1 MARRGRK
8 PGGPF
13 SGGHTRSV
21 ALRLDLDLHAKLEAS
36 TEERKKRNKNWNFSQ
51 ELQWRL
57 RQTFEQDRRDPVMRA
72 LAFLMEKTA
81 RRVHMGAPLAW
92 RHNPFLFKAFRLAFA
107 QVLERLQPRGEIAS
121 PLSGS
126 EEVRNITSA
135 LEPRELQF
143 IADRWKTPEETAARV
158 AESINESLNMD
169 PFGKGVHSLA
179 DAGEFKE
186 QFEKEFP
193 LESYDF
199 ADVKRDLNIE
209 AVHKSRE
216 PNS

>member
-13 SGGHTRSV
+13 SGGPTRSV
-21 ALRLDLDLHAKLEAS
+21 ALRMDLDLHTKLEAS

-57 RQTFEQDRRDPVMRA
+57 RQTFEQDRRDPVMRG

-107 QVLERLQPRGEIAS
+107 QVLESLQPRGEIAS

-126 EEVRNITSA
+126 EEARNITSA

-143 IADRWKTPEETAARV
+143 IADRWKTPEETAAVV
-158 AESINESLNMD
+158 AEFIIESLTRG
-169 PFGKGVHSLA
+169 PFVKGVHSLA

-186 QFEKEFP
+186 QLEKEFP

-199 ADVKRDLNIE
+199 ADVKGDLNIA

>member
-21 ALRLDLDLHAKLEAS
+21 ALRMDLDLHAKLEAS

-57 RQTFEQDRRDPVMRA
+57 RQTFEQDRRDPVMRGF
-72 LAFLMEKTA
+72 AFLMEKTA

-107 QVLERLQPRGEIAS
+107 QVLESLQPRGEIAS

-126 EEVRNITSA
+126 EEARNITSA

-143 IADRWKTPEETAARV
+143 ITDRWKTPEETAARV
-158 AESINESLNMD
+158 AESIIESLIMD
-169 PFGKGVHSLA
+169 PFVKGVHSLA

-186 QFEKEFP
+186 QLEKEFP

-199 ADVKRDLNIE
+199 ADVKADLNIA

>member
-21 ALRLDLDLHAKLEAS
+21 ALRMDLDLHAKLEAS

-57 RQTFEQDRRDPVMRA
+57 RQTFEQDRRDPVMRDF
-72 LAFLMEKTA
+72 AFLMETTA
-81 RRVHMGAPLAW
+81 RRVHLRAPLAW
-92 RHNPFLFKAFRLAFA
+92 HRNPFLFKAFRLAFA
-107 QVLERLQPRGEIAS
+107 QVLESLQPRGEIAS

-126 EEVRNITSA
+126 EEARNITSA

-143 IADRWKTPEETAARV
+143 ITDRWKTPEETAAVV
-158 AESINESLNMD
+158 AEFIIESLTRG
-169 PFGKGVHSLA
+169 PFVKGVHSLA

-186 QFEKEFP
+186 QLEKEFP

-199 ADVKRDLNIE
+199 ADVKADLNIA